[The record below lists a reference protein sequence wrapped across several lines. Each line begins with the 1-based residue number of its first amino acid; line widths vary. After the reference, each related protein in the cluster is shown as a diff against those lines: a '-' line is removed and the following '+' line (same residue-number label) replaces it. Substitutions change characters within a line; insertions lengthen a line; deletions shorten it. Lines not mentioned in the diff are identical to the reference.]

1 MNSQLVTL
9 ARKCLDGKTPH
20 EAVNAFVR
28 ELTNRSNAHLM
39 HALALFGL
47 QQVATKGVGQQR
59 RVTHSKVADAGIG
72 HRDDDTHEMAAD
84 APGASGHTAS
94 ETHGGHAGGATSSK
108 PKSKWKAPPSPTP
121 EQRAGAAEIAKL
133 VTKSVFDTY
142 RIGHQPIGNL
152 KWRELSAVI
161 TESATQAA
169 NKLDGGF
176 KQTVDAFLGRR
187 VRDYAR
193 PPTDD
198 TMVRNMVPEPKLT
211 EMIRE
216 SEAEARQVIA
226 YGVKH
231 QRAIIEN
238 PWDVITNQTP
248 TT

>member
-28 ELTNRSNAHLM
+28 ELTNRSNAHLL

-47 QQVATKGVGQQR
+47 QQVATKGIGQR
-59 RVTHSKVADAGIG
+59 G
-72 HRDDDTHEMAAD
+72 DDTHAMAAD

>member
-28 ELTNRSNAHLM
+28 ELTNRSNAHLL

-47 QQVATKGVGQQR
+47 QQVATKGVGQQL
-59 RVTHSKVADAGIG
+59 RVTQ
-72 HRDDDTHEMAAD
+72 EMAAD

-108 PKSKWKAPPSPTP
+108 PKPKWKAPPSPTP

-142 RIGHQPIGNL
+142 RIGHQPIGNYR
-152 KWRELSAVI
+152 WRELGAVI
-161 TESATQAA
+161 SESATQAA

-193 PPTDD
+193 PPSDD
-198 TMVRNMVPEPKLT
+198 TMVRNIVPETKLA

>member
-1 MNSQLVTL
+1 MKPELVTL
-9 ARKCLDGKTPH
+9 IRKHLDGKSPH
-20 EAVNAFVR
+20 EAANGIAR
-28 ELTNRSNAHLM
+28 DLTNKSNTHLL
-39 HALALFGL
+39 HAAALFL
-47 QQVATKGVGQQR
+47 AQT
-59 RVTHSKVADAGIG
+59 VADKSKSVG
-72 HRDDDTHEMAAD
+72 HSFHDTHDVLAD
-84 APGASGHTAS
+84 AGASGHTGS
-94 ETHGGHAGGATSSK
+94 ETHDGHAGGATSSK
-108 PKSKWKAPPSPTP
+108 PKPKWKAPPSPTP

-142 RIGHQPIGNL
+142 RIGHQPIGNYR
-152 KWRELSAVI
+152 WRELGAVI
-161 TESATQAA
+161 SESATQAA

-193 PPTDD
+193 PPSDD
-198 TMVRNMVPEPKLT
+198 TMVRNIVPETKLA